1 MLLSC
6 VVAAAIVTFVG
17 KNNFESNAH
26 ESNDLIMA
34 NIEALTQSE
43 TYFQVRERQTSTCTI
58 HVGAGGQ
65 IKLLGGTILK
75 ADASGNITFDGQVV
89 CVGSGEIYC
98 RPVEC
103 VDLYQVIN

>member
-43 TYFQVRERQTSTCTI
+43 TYFQVRED
-58 HVGAGGQ
+58 
-65 IKLLGGTILK
+65 K
-75 ADASGNITFDGQVV
+75 
-89 CVGSGEIYC
+89 
-98 RPVEC
+98 PVHTRYTLVM
-103 VDLYQVIN
+103 VDKSNCWEEQF